1 MVYLVIVSIK
11 AIVFVPLAMTTLAVE
26 SIAALLTWDS
36 TMIHGTSFD
45 RLTAIVSDRDES
57 DAKQWCKRRSGK
69 PNKIS
74 ECERELDRRD
84 NLIE

>member
-11 AIVFVPLAMTTLAVE
+11 AIVFVPLAMLTLALE

-45 RLTAIVSDRDES
+45 RLTAVVSERDDT
-57 DAKQWCKRRSGK
+57 DAKQWCYRRSGRK
-69 PNKIS
+69 NK
-74 ECERELDRRD
+74 L
-84 NLIE
+84 

>member
-1 MVYLVIVSIK
+1 MIYLVIISIK
-11 AIVFVPLAMTTLAVE
+11 AIVFVPLAMLTLALE

-36 TMIHGTSFD
+36 TMIHRTSFD

-74 ECERELDRRD
+74 EYERELDRRD